1 MGPAHPGGA
10 GRSPWRRAL
19 RARARRLG
27 RTAYR
32 RLGDA
37 GRRLLGPG
45 DEAPARTGPD
55 PANPPWLPLPRGGTV
70 TCPVCRWQGTA
81 FEGPAH
87 VELSLCPRCGAN
99 ARDRFLHWCLARRVD
114 LGPHL
119 RVIECSPRLGAAY
132 QAAMATWFF
141 YRAVDH
147 DQRSHAGHLRLDL
160 QAVDLPDGCVDVV
173 LCSHVLEHVRDV
185 DKVLSEL
192 HRILAP
198 GGHLLLQVPVLQGR
212 TSRPAAPEVHA
223 DATPVHWRFGLDLTG
238 RLRDEGFAVDLL
250 CTGELAAAVAGDG
263 NPWEAWAPEFD
274 VPDLLRTFRST
285 GAAAD
290 LVVVAD
296 GDDARRFGLV
306 PGYQFLTWD
315 CRARG

>member
-1 MGPAHPGGA
+1 MGPT
-10 GRSPWRRAL
+10 RRRARRPQPRWSL
-19 RARARRLG
+19 RARVRPAA

-32 RLGDA
+32 RLGDL

-45 DEAPARTGPD
+45 AGAAPAGPD
-55 PANPPWLPLPRGGTV
+55 PETPPWLPLPPGGAA
-70 TCPVCRWQGTA
+70 TCTVCRWQGDA
-81 FEGPAH
+81 FDGPAH
-87 VELSLCPRCGAN
+87 VELSVCPRCGAN
-99 ARDRFLHWCLARRVD
+99 GRDRFLHWCLARRVD

-119 RVIECSPRLGAAY
+119 RVIECSPRLGPASR
-132 QAAMATWFF
+132 AAMTSWFF
-141 YRAVDH
+141 YRATDH

-160 QAVDLPDGCVDVV
+160 QAIELPDDCVDVV

-192 HRILAP
+192 RRVLAP

-212 TSRPAAPEVHA
+212 TSPPAAPEVHA

-238 RLRDEGFAVDLL
+238 RLREEGFAVDLL
-250 CTGELAAAVAGDG
+250 GTEELAAAIRSGDD
-263 NPWEAWAPEFD
+263 PWGVRAPEFD
-274 VPDLLRTFRST
+274 VPDLLRTFRTT
-285 GAAAD
+285 GAADD

-296 GDDARRFGLV
+296 DAAARRFGFV

-315 CRARG
+315 CRVPG